1 MAIQP
6 LTATAEAHSN
16 IGKKHD
22 DLVALLQSTL
32 AIGDYEDL
40 FFKVL
45 LELKF
50 SPDDLDMVANC
61 YDTLIEE
68 IYG

>member
-1 MAIQP
+1 
-6 LTATAEAHSN
+6 
-16 IGKKHD
+16 
-22 DLVALLQSTL
+22 L

-50 SPDDLDMVANC
+50 DRDHLDMVANC
-61 YDTLIEE
+61 YDAIIEE